1 MVSQK
6 YPYTATKPNKENK
19 MTHQNDYNLSAG
31 TIEEISRNGLDAVPE
46 LMRVLLNSVM
56 QAERA
61 KYLQAGEY
69 ERTEDRKGHANGYK
83 PKTVRTRMGE
93 ITFAVPQVREG
104 GFYPSALEKGL
115 RSERAL
121 TMTLAEM
128 YVQGVSTR
136 KVKAITE
143 ALCGVEIS
151 AAQVSRATAQLDATL
166 QEWRERPLGEI
177 TYLYVDARYEKVREA
192 GQVRDA
198 AVLLAT
204 GISPEGER
212 QVLGVSVSLSEH
224 ETHWKAFLQG
234 LKDRGMNGVKLV
246 ISDDHSG
253 LGAARRAVLGSVPW
267 QRCQFHL
274 QQNAGA
280 YVPKQAMRMEVA
292 ADIRA
297 MFNAPDRK
305 TAEEFLQAAI
315 QKYAVTAP
323 KLSAWLE
330 ENLAEGFTVFDFPLE
345 HRRTIRTINSL
356 ERINKEIRRRTR
368 VVGVFPNEAS
378 CLRLISAL
386 LMEISEEWQIGK
398 HYCSGKSFDC

>member
-1 MVSQK
+1 
-6 YPYTATKPNKENK
+6 
-19 MTHQNDYNLSAG
+19 MTHQDDYTLPSNVA
-31 TIEEISRNGLDAVPE
+31 EKGLEGVPE
-46 LMRVLLNSVM
+46 LLRLLINQVM
-56 QAERA
+56 QAERSKHLNA
-61 KYLQAGEY
+61 DEY

-83 PKTVRTRMGE
+83 PKTVRTRVGE
-93 ITFAVPQVREG
+93 ITFAIPQVREG

-121 TMTLAEM
+121 VIALAEM

-136 KVKAITE
+136 RVKAITE
-143 ALCGVEIS
+143 ELCGVEVS
-151 AAQVSRATAQLDATL
+151 AMQVSRASAAMDSAL

-177 TYLYVDARYEKVREA
+177 AYLYVDARYEKVREA

-198 AVLLAT
+198 AVLVAS
-204 GISPEGER
+204 GITPEGER

-224 ETHWKAFLQG
+224 ESHWKAFLKG
-234 LKDRGMNGVKLV
+234 LKDRGMRGVKLV
-246 ISDDHSG
+246 ISDDHEG
-253 LGAARRAVLGSVPW
+253 LGAARRAVLGSIPW

-280 YVPKQAMRMEVA
+280 YLPRQSMRLEVA
-292 ADIRA
+292 ADIRS
-297 MFNAPDRK
+297 MFNAPDRQ
-305 TAEEFLQAAI
+305 TAERLLQAAI
-315 QKYAVTAP
+315 QKYATSAP
-323 KLSAWLE
+323 RLSARLE
-330 ENLAEGFTVFDFPLE
+330 ENLSAGFSVFEFPLE
-345 HRRTIRTINSL
+345 HRRSIRTTNSL

-398 HYCSGKSFDC
+398 HYCAGKSLVF

>member
-1 MVSQK
+1 
-6 YPYTATKPNKENK
+6 
-19 MTHQNDYNLSAG
+19 MTHQDDYTLPSNVA
-31 TIEEISRNGLDAVPE
+31 EKGLEGVPE
-46 LMRVLLNSVM
+46 LLRLLINQVM
-56 QAERA
+56 QVERSKHLNA
-61 KYLQAGEY
+61 DEY

-83 PKTVRTRMGE
+83 PKTVRTRVGE
-93 ITFAVPQVREG
+93 ITFAIPQVREG

-121 TMTLAEM
+121 VIALAEM

-136 KVKAITE
+136 RVKAITE
-143 ALCGVEIS
+143 ELCGVEVS
-151 AAQVSRATAQLDATL
+151 AMQVSRATAAMDSAL

-177 TYLYVDARYEKVREA
+177 AYLYVDARYEKVREA

-198 AVLLAT
+198 AVLVAS
-204 GISPEGER
+204 GITPEGER

-224 ETHWKAFLQG
+224 ETHWKAFLKG
-234 LKDRGMNGVKLV
+234 LKERGMHGVKLV
-246 ISDDHSG
+246 TSDDHEG

-280 YVPKQAMRMEVA
+280 YLPRQSMRLEVA
-292 ADIRA
+292 ADIRS
-297 MFNAPDRK
+297 MFNAPDRE
-305 TAEEFLQAAI
+305 TAENLLHAAI
-315 QKYAVTAP
+315 QKYAVSAP
-323 KLSAWLE
+323 RLSAWLE
-330 ENLAEGFTVFDFPLE
+330 ENLSEGFTVFDFPLD
-345 HRRTIRTINSL
+345 HRRSIRTTNSL

-378 CLRLISAL
+378 CLRLVSAL

-398 HYCSGKSFDC
+398 HFCSGKSLVC

>member
-1 MVSQK
+1 
-6 YPYTATKPNKENK
+6 
-19 MTHQNDYNLSAG
+19 MTHQTDYNLSAG
-31 TIEEISRNGLDAVPE
+31 TIEEVTRQGLDAVPE
-46 LMRVLLNSVM
+46 LIRVLLNNIM
-56 QAERA
+56 QVERS

-69 ERTEDRKGHANGYK
+69 ERTADRKGHANGYK

-121 TMTLAEM
+121 VATLAEM

-143 ALCGVEIS
+143 ELCGIEVS
-151 AAQVSRATAQLDATL
+151 AMQVSRATAQLDAVL
-166 QEWRERPLGEI
+166 QEWRERPLREI
-177 TYLYVDARYEKVREA
+177 TYLYVDACYEKVREA

-198 AVLLAT
+198 AVLVAS
-204 GISPEGER
+204 GITPAGER

-234 LKDRGMNGVKLV
+234 LKDRGMRDVQLV
-246 ISDDHSG
+246 ISDDHAG

-292 ADIRA
+292 ADIRS

-305 TAEEFLQAAI
+305 TAEEFLSAAI
-315 QKYAVTAP
+315 QKYAVSAP
-323 KLSAWLE
+323 RLSAWLE

-345 HRRTIRTINSL
+345 HRRSIRTTNSL

-378 CLRLISAL
+378 CLRLVSAL
-386 LMEISEEWQIGK
+386 LMETSEEWQIGK
-398 HYCSGKSFDC
+398 RYCAGKSLDC

>member
-1 MVSQK
+1 
-6 YPYTATKPNKENK
+6 
-19 MTHQNDYNLSAG
+19 MTHQNDYTFAED
-31 TIEEISRNGLDAVPE
+31 IAEKGLEAVPE
-46 LMRVLLNSVM
+46 MMRVLINHAM
-56 QAERA
+56 QVERS
-61 KYLQAGEY
+61 KYLQAGDY
-69 ERTEDRKGHANGYK
+69 ERTAERKGHANGYK

-93 ITFAVPQVREG
+93 VTFAVPQVREG

-121 TMTLAEM
+121 TITLAEM

-143 ALCGVEIS
+143 QLCGTEIS
-151 AAQVSRATAQLDATL
+151 STQVSRATAQLDAIL
-166 QEWRERPLGEI
+166 QEWRERPLGEVS
-177 TYLYVDARYEKVREA
+177 YLYVDARYEKVREA

-198 AVLLAT
+198 AVLVAT

-224 ETHWKAFLQG
+224 ETHWKAFLKS
-234 LKDRGMNGVKLV
+234 LKDRGLNGMKLI
-246 ISDDHSG
+246 ISDDHEG
-253 LGAARRAVLGSVPW
+253 LGAARRAVFGSVPW

-280 YVPKQAMRMEVA
+280 YLPKQHMRAEVA
-292 ADIRA
+292 AEIRSI
-297 MFNAPDRK
+297 FNATNK
-305 TAEEFLQAAI
+305 TRAEELLLKAI
-315 QKYAVTAP
+315 QRYATTAP
-323 KLSAWLE
+323 RLSAWLE
-330 ENLAEGFTVFDFPLE
+330 DNLSEGFSVFDFPLE
-345 HRRTIRTINSL
+345 HWRTIRTTNSL

-378 CLRLISAL
+378 CLRLISAI

-398 HYCSGKSFDC
+398 RYCAGKSLIC

>member
-1 MVSQK
+1 
-6 YPYTATKPNKENK
+6 
-19 MTHQNDYNLSAG
+19 MTHQNDYNLSAR
-31 TIEEISRNGLDAVPE
+31 TIEELARNGLDAVPE
-46 LMRVLLNSVM
+46 LMRVLLNNIM
-56 QAERA
+56 QVERS

-69 ERTEDRKGHANGYK
+69 ERTADRKGHANGYK
-83 PKTVRTRMGE
+83 PKTVRTRLGE

-121 TMTLAEM
+121 VTTLAEM

-143 ALCGVEIS
+143 ELCGIEVT
-151 AAQVSRATAQLDATL
+151 AMQVSRAAAQLDAVL
-166 QEWRERPLGEI
+166 QEWRERPLGES

-198 AVLLAT
+198 AVLVAS
-204 GISPEGER
+204 GITPAGER
-212 QVLGVSVSLSEH
+212 QVLGVSVSLNEH

-234 LKDRGMNGVKLV
+234 LKDRGMKGVQLV
-246 ISDDHSG
+246 ISDDHAG
-253 LGAARRAVLGSVPW
+253 LGAARRAVLGSVAW

-292 ADIRA
+292 ADIRS

-305 TAEEFLQAAI
+305 TAEEFLMAAI
-315 QKYAVTAP
+315 QKYAVSAP
-323 KLSAWLE
+323 RLSAWLE

-345 HRRTIRTINSL
+345 HRRSIRTTNSL

-378 CLRLISAL
+378 CLRLVSAL
-386 LMEISEEWQIGK
+386 LMETSEEWQIGK
-398 HYCSGKSFDC
+398 RYCAGKSLDC

>member
-1 MVSQK
+1 
-6 YPYTATKPNKENK
+6 
-19 MTHQNDYNLSAG
+19 MTHQNDYTFAD
-31 TIEEISRNGLDAVPE
+31 EIVEKGLAAIPE
-46 LMRVLLNSVM
+46 LMRVLINNAM
-56 QAERA
+56 QIERS
-61 KYLQAGEY
+61 KYLQAEQY
-69 ERTEDRKGHANGYK
+69 ERTKDRKGHSNGFK
-83 PKTVRTRMGE
+83 PKTVKTRMGE

-121 TMTLAEM
+121 TITLAEM

-143 ALCGVEIS
+143 QLCGVEVS
-151 AAQVSRATAQLDATL
+151 AEQVSRATAQLDEVL

-177 TYLYVDARYEKVREA
+177 QYLYVDARYEKVREA

-198 AVLLAT
+198 AVLVAT
-204 GISPEGER
+204 GITPQGER

-224 ETHWKAFLQG
+224 ETHWKAFLKS
-234 LKDRGMNGVKLV
+234 LKARGMNGVKLV
-246 ISDDHSG
+246 ISDDHEG
-253 LGAARRAVLGSVPW
+253 LGAARRAILGSVPW

-274 QQNAGA
+274 QQDAGA
-280 YVPKQAMRMEVA
+280 YVPKQAMRAEVA

-297 MFNAPDRK
+297 MFNAPDRR

-315 QKYAVTAP
+315 QKYARSAP
-323 KLSAWLE
+323 RLSAWME
-330 ENLAEGFTVFDFPLE
+330 ENLTEGFTVFDFPLE
-345 HRRTIRTINSL
+345 HRRMIRTTNSL
-356 ERINKEIRRRTR
+356 ERVNKEIRRRTR

-378 CLRLISAL
+378 CLRLVSAL

-398 HYCSGKSFDC
+398 HFCTSKSLNC

>member
-1 MVSQK
+1 
-6 YPYTATKPNKENK
+6 
-19 MTHQNDYNLSAG
+19 MTHQNDYTFAEDLVAK
-31 TIEEISRNGLDAVPE
+31 GLEAVPE
-46 LMRVLLNSVM
+46 MIRVLINQAM
-56 QAERA
+56 QVERS
-61 KYLQAGEY
+61 KYLKAGEY

-121 TMTLAEM
+121 TITLAEM

-136 KVKAITE
+136 RVKAITE
-143 ALCGVEIS
+143 QLCGVEIS
-151 AAQVSRATAQLDATL
+151 ATQVSRATAQLDEVL

-177 TYLYVDARYEKVREA
+177 SYLYVDARYEKVREA

-198 AVLLAT
+198 AVLVAS
-204 GISPEGER
+204 GITPEGER
-212 QVLGVSVSLSEH
+212 QILGVSVSLSEH
-224 ETHWKAFLQG
+224 EAHWKAFLKS
-234 LKDRGMNGVKLV
+234 LKDRGLNGMKLV
-246 ISDDHSG
+246 ISDDHEG
-253 LGAARRAVLGSVPW
+253 LGAARRAVFGSIPW

-280 YVPKQAMRMEVA
+280 YLPKQHMRLEVA
-292 ADIRA
+292 ADIRS

-305 TAEEFLQAAI
+305 TAEELLQATI
-315 QKYAVTAP
+315 QKYAVSAP
-323 KLSAWLE
+323 RLSAWLE
-330 ENLAEGFTVFDFPLE
+330 DNLSEGFSVFDFPLE
-345 HRRTIRTINSL
+345 HRRTIRTTNSL

-378 CLRLISAL
+378 CLRLVSAL

-398 HYCSGKSFDC
+398 HYCAGKSFSC

>member
-1 MVSQK
+1 
-6 YPYTATKPNKENK
+6 
-19 MTHQNDYNLSAG
+19 MTHQDDYTLPSNVA
-31 TIEEISRNGLDAVPE
+31 EKGLEGVPE
-46 LMRVLLNSVM
+46 LLRLLINQVM
-56 QAERA
+56 QAERSKHLNA
-61 KYLQAGEY
+61 DEY

-83 PKTVRTRMGE
+83 PKTVRTRVGE
-93 ITFAVPQVREG
+93 ITFAIPQVREG

-121 TMTLAEM
+121 VIALAEM

-136 KVKAITE
+136 RVKAITE
-143 ALCGVEIS
+143 ELCGVEVS
-151 AAQVSRATAQLDATL
+151 AMQVSRATAAMDSALE
-166 QEWRERPLGEI
+166 EWRERPLGEI
-177 TYLYVDARYEKVREA
+177 AYLYVDARYEKVREA

-198 AVLLAT
+198 AVLVAS
-204 GISPEGER
+204 GITPEGER

-224 ETHWKAFLQG
+224 ETHWKAFLKG
-234 LKDRGMNGVKLV
+234 LKERGMHGVKLV
-246 ISDDHSG
+246 TSDDHEG

-280 YVPKQAMRMEVA
+280 YLPRQSMRLEVA
-292 ADIRA
+292 ADIRS
-297 MFNAPDRK
+297 MFNAPDRE
-305 TAEEFLQAAI
+305 TAENLLHAAI
-315 QKYAVTAP
+315 QKYAVSAP
-323 KLSAWLE
+323 RLSAWLE
-330 ENLAEGFTVFDFPLE
+330 ENLSEGFTVFDFPLD
-345 HRRTIRTINSL
+345 HRRSIRTTNSL

-398 HYCSGKSFDC
+398 HFCSGKSLVC

>member
-1 MVSQK
+1 MV
-6 YPYTATKPNKENK
+6 TKPDKENI
-19 MTHQNDYNLSAG
+19 MTHQDDYTLPQDLA
-31 TIEEISRNGLDAVPE
+31 EKGLESIPE
-46 LMRVLLNSVM
+46 LVRVLINQAM

-61 KYLQAGEY
+61 KYLNARQY

-83 PKTVRTRMGE
+83 PKTVRTRVGE

-121 TMTLAEM
+121 VIALAEM

-143 ALCGVEIS
+143 ELCGVDVS
-151 AAQVSRATAQLDATL
+151 SMQVSRAAAQLDGTL

-198 AVLLAT
+198 AVLVAS
-204 GISPEGER
+204 GITPEGER

-224 ETHWKAFLQG
+224 ETHWKAFLKG

-246 ISDDHSG
+246 TSDDHQG

-280 YVPKQAMRMEVA
+280 YLPKQSMRLEVA
-292 ADIRA
+292 ADIRS
-297 MFNAPDRK
+297 MFNAPDRQA
-305 TAEEFLQAAI
+305 AEAFLQSAI
-315 QKYAVTAP
+315 QKYTVSAP
-323 KLSAWLE
+323 RLSAWLE
-330 ENLAEGFTVFDFPLE
+330 ENLSEGFTVFNFPLD
-345 HRRTIRTINSL
+345 HWRSIRTTNSL

-368 VVGVFPNEAS
+368 GVGVFPNEAS

-398 HYCSGKSFDC
+398 HYCSGKSLVC

>member
-1 MVSQK
+1 
-6 YPYTATKPNKENK
+6 
-19 MTHQNDYNLSAG
+19 MTHQNDYTLPSDLA
-31 TIEEISRNGLDAVPE
+31 EKGLEAVPE
-46 LMRVLLNSVM
+46 LLRILINQVM
-56 QAERA
+56 QAERS
-61 KYLQAGEY
+61 KHLNAGEY

-93 ITFAVPQVREG
+93 ITFAIPQVREG

-121 TMTLAEM
+121 VIALAEM

-143 ALCGVEIS
+143 ELCGVDVS
-151 AAQVSRATAQLDATL
+151 AMQVSRATAQLDSAL

-177 TYLYVDARYEKVREA
+177 AYLFVDARYEKVREA

-198 AVLLAT
+198 AVLVASGVT
-204 GISPEGER
+204 PEGER
-212 QVLGVSVSLSEH
+212 QILGVSVSLSEH
-224 ETHWKAFLQG
+224 ESHWKAFLKG
-234 LKDRGMNGVKLV
+234 LKDRGMRGVKLV
-246 ISDDHSG
+246 TSDDHEG

-280 YVPKQAMRMEVA
+280 YLPKQSMRLEVA
-292 ADIRA
+292 VDIRS
-297 MFNAPDRK
+297 MFNAPDRQ
-305 TAEEFLQAAI
+305 TAEMLLQAAI
-315 QKYAVTAP
+315 QKYATSAP
-323 KLSAWLE
+323 RLSAWLE
-330 ENLAEGFTVFDFPLE
+330 ENLSEGLSVFEFPLE
-345 HRRTIRTINSL
+345 HRRSIRTTNSL

-398 HYCSGKSFDC
+398 HYCAGKSFVC

>member
-1 MVSQK
+1 
-6 YPYTATKPNKENK
+6 
-19 MTHQNDYNLSAG
+19 MTHQDDYTLPSNVA
-31 TIEEISRNGLDAVPE
+31 EKGLEGVPE
-46 LMRVLLNSVM
+46 LLRLLINQVM
-56 QAERA
+56 QAERSKHLNA
-61 KYLQAGEY
+61 DEY

-83 PKTVRTRMGE
+83 PKTVRTRVGE
-93 ITFAVPQVREG
+93 ITFAIPQVREG

-121 TMTLAEM
+121 VIALAEM

-136 KVKAITE
+136 RVKAITE
-143 ALCGVEIS
+143 ELCGVEVS
-151 AAQVSRATAQLDATL
+151 AMQVSRATAAMDSAL

-177 TYLYVDARYEKVREA
+177 AYLYVDARYEKVREA

-198 AVLLAT
+198 AVLVAS
-204 GISPEGER
+204 GITPEGER

-224 ETHWKAFLQG
+224 ETHWKAFLKG
-234 LKDRGMNGVKLV
+234 LKERGMHGVKLV
-246 ISDDHSG
+246 TSDDHEG

-280 YVPKQAMRMEVA
+280 YLPRQSMRLEVA
-292 ADIRA
+292 ADIRS
-297 MFNAPDRK
+297 MFNAPDRE
-305 TAEEFLQAAI
+305 TAENLLHAAI
-315 QKYAVTAP
+315 QKYAVSAP
-323 KLSAWLE
+323 RLSAWLE
-330 ENLAEGFTVFDFPLE
+330 ENLSEGFTVFDFPLD
-345 HRRTIRTINSL
+345 HRRSIRTTNSL

-378 CLRLISAL
+378 CLRLLSAL

-398 HYCSGKSFDC
+398 HFCSGKSLVC

>member
-1 MVSQK
+1 
-6 YPYTATKPNKENK
+6 
-19 MTHQNDYNLSAG
+19 MTYQNNYNLSTG
-31 TIEEISRNGLDAVPE
+31 TLEEITRNGLDAVPE
-46 LMRVLLNSVM
+46 LMRVLLNSIM

-61 KYLQAGEY
+61 KYLEAEEY
-69 ERTEDRKGHANGYK
+69 ERTEERKGHANGYK
-83 PKTVRTRMGE
+83 PKTVRTRVGE

-121 TMTLAEM
+121 VSTLAEM

-136 KVKAITE
+136 KVKTITE
-143 ALCGVEIS
+143 ELCGIEIS
-151 AAQVSRATAQLDATL
+151 AMQVSRATAQLDAVL

-198 AVLLAT
+198 AVLVAT
-204 GISPEGER
+204 GITPAGER

-234 LKDRGMNGVKLV
+234 LKDRGMHGVQLV
-246 ISDDHSG
+246 TSDDHSG

-274 QQNAGA
+274 QQNAGG
-280 YVPKQAMRMEVA
+280 YVPKQSMRMEVA
-292 ADIRA
+292 ADIRS

-315 QKYAVTAP
+315 QKYAVSALR
-323 KLSAWLE
+323 LSAWME

-345 HRRTIRTINSL
+345 HRRSIRTTNSL

-368 VVGVFPNEAS
+368 VVGIFPNQAS
-378 CLRLISAL
+378 CLRLVSAL
-386 LMEISEEWQIGK
+386 LMETSEEWQIGK
-398 HYCSGKSFDC
+398 HYCIGKSLDC

>member
-1 MVSQK
+1 
-6 YPYTATKPNKENK
+6 
-19 MTHQNDYNLSAG
+19 MTHQEDYTVTSELA
-31 TIEEISRNGLDAVPE
+31 EKGLEAVPE
-46 LMRVLLNSVM
+46 LMRILINNVM
-56 QAERA
+56 QVERS
-61 KYLQAGEY
+61 KYLQAEEY

-83 PKTVRTRMGE
+83 PKTVRTRIGE

-121 TMTLAEM
+121 VTTLAEM

-143 ALCGVEIS
+143 ELCGIEIS
-151 AAQVSRATAQLDATL
+151 SMQVSRAAAQLDGVL
-166 QEWRERPLGEI
+166 QEWRERSLGEI
-177 TYLYVDARYEKVREA
+177 AYLYVDALYEKVREA

-198 AVLLAT
+198 AVLVAT
-204 GISPEGER
+204 GITPEGER

-224 ETHWKAFLQG
+224 ETHWKTFFKS
-234 LKDRGMNGVKLV
+234 LKDRGLNGVKLV
-246 ISDDHSG
+246 ISDDHEG
-253 LGAARRAVLGSVPW
+253 LGAARRAIFGSVPW

-280 YVPKQAMRMEVA
+280 YLPKQHMRLEVA
-292 ADIRA
+292 ADIRS

-305 TAEEFLQAAI
+305 TAERLLQAAI
-315 QKYAVTAP
+315 QKYAVSAP
-323 KLSAWLE
+323 RLSAWLE
-330 ENLAEGFTVFDFPLE
+330 DNLSEGFSIFDFPLE
-345 HRRTIRTINSL
+345 HRRTIRTTNSL

-378 CLRLISAL
+378 CLRLVSAL

-398 HYCSGKSFDC
+398 HYCAGKSLIC

>member
-1 MVSQK
+1 
-6 YPYTATKPNKENK
+6 
-19 MTHQNDYNLSAG
+19 MTHQNDYTFAD
-31 TIEEISRNGLDAVPE
+31 EIVEKGLAAIPE
-46 LMRVLLNSVM
+46 LMRVLINNAM
-56 QAERA
+56 QIERS
-61 KYLQAGEY
+61 KYLQAEQY
-69 ERTEDRKGHANGYK
+69 ERTKDRKGHSNGFK
-83 PKTVRTRMGE
+83 PKTVKTRVGE

-121 TMTLAEM
+121 TITLAEM

-143 ALCGVEIS
+143 QLCGVEVS
-151 AAQVSRATAQLDATL
+151 AEQVSRATAQLDEVL

-177 TYLYVDARYEKVREA
+177 QYLYVDARYEKVREA

-198 AVLLAT
+198 AVLVAT
-204 GISPEGER
+204 GITPQGER

-224 ETHWKAFLQG
+224 ETHWKAFLKS
-234 LKDRGMNGVKLV
+234 LKARGMNGVKLV
-246 ISDDHSG
+246 ISDDHEG
-253 LGAARRAVLGSVPW
+253 LGAARRAILGSVPW

-280 YVPKQAMRMEVA
+280 YVPKQAMRAEVA

-297 MFNAPDRK
+297 MFNAPDRR

-315 QKYAVTAP
+315 QKYARSAP
-323 KLSAWLE
+323 RLSAWME

-345 HRRTIRTINSL
+345 HRRMIRTTNSL
-356 ERINKEIRRRTR
+356 ERVNKEIRRRTR

-378 CLRLISAL
+378 CLRLVSAL

-398 HYCSGKSFDC
+398 HFCTSKSLKC

>member
-1 MVSQK
+1 MV
-6 YPYTATKPNKENK
+6 AKPKKENP
-19 MTHQNDYNLSAG
+19 MTHQHDYSLSPSLL
-31 TIEEISRNGLDAVPE
+31 EELNRTGLDGIPE
-46 LMRVLLNSVM
+46 MLKVLINAAM
-56 QAERA
+56 QAERS

-69 ERTEDRKGHANGYK
+69 ERTEERKGYANGYK
-83 PKTVRTRMGE
+83 PKTVRTRVGE
-93 ITFAVPQVREG
+93 ITFAIPQVRES

-121 TMTLAEM
+121 VSTLAEM

-143 ALCGVEIS
+143 ELCGTEIS
-151 AAQVSRATAQLDATL
+151 ASQVSRATAQLDTIL

-177 TYLYVDARYEKVREA
+177 QYLYLDARYEKVREA

-198 AVLLAT
+198 AVLVAT
-204 GISPEGER
+204 GITPAGER
-212 QVLGVSVSLSEH
+212 QILGVSVSLSEH
-224 ETHWKAFLQG
+224 ETHWRAFLQG
-234 LKDRGMNGVKLV
+234 LKDRGLRGVKLI

-253 LGAARRAVLGSVPW
+253 LGAARRIVFGSIAW

-280 YVPKQAMRMEVA
+280 YLPRQSMRLEVA

-297 MFNAPDRK
+297 MFNASDRK
-305 TAEEFLQAAI
+305 SAEELLQAAI
-315 QKYAVTAP
+315 QKYATSAP
-323 KLSAWLE
+323 RLSAWLE

-345 HRRTIRTINSL
+345 HRKTIRTTNSL
-356 ERINKEIRRRTR
+356 ERINREIRRRTR
-368 VVGVFPNEAS
+368 VVGIFPNEAS
-378 CLRLISAL
+378 CLRLVSAL

-398 HYCSGKSFDC
+398 RYCSSKSLNC